1 MLTSAAMPRVRPAV
15 LQFGPLALHF
25 HVAALCLRA
34 ATVRVGPEEAATW
47 ARGALFLAGGAPFSA
62 GEANFYAAY
71 PAQSADCVDET
82 EATIARLE
90 TELAHAR
97 NQRVDR
103 RFDLWQIVKQVR
115 LAARVFYGEQ
125 SSEYELFGGTRLS
138 EQKSKGAS
146 RSPEPAQA

>member
-1 MLTSAAMPRVRPAV
+1 MERKHSPSNTMQQAV
-15 LQFGPLALHF
+15 KTRQAW
-25 HVAALCLRA
+25 RQ
-34 ATVRVGPEEAATW
+34 VGTEVE
-47 ARGALFLAGGAPFSA
+47 LGGFAFDDFDKA
-62 GEANFYAAY
+62 ELE
-71 PAQSADCVDET
+71 VDET
-82 EATIARLE
+82 DATIARLE

-125 SSEYELFGGTRLS
+125 SSEYEMFGGTRLS
-138 EQKSKGAS
+138 EQKSKGTS